1 MKISKFT
8 AILILFVAIMNPIL
22 TWQAN
27 VKRRKAI
34 ERMHTQLIEVS
45 QLSFT
50 NGWLLGS
57 QFSFFND
64 SISWEKQLEKD
75 SINFAKR
82 FE

>member
-1 MKISKFT
+1 MKISKFI
-8 AILILFVAIMNPIL
+8 AILILFVVIMNSIL

-27 VKRRKAI
+27 IKRRKAI
-34 ERMHTQLIEVS
+34 KRMQIQLVELS